1 MKKTYITPA
10 VRIHELE
17 PLCTTMLTGSKG
29 EDTTTPGN
37 DTRIPGTEG
46 PGFGGDEGEDT
57 DPA

>member
-1 MKKTYITPA
+1 MKKTYITPE
-10 VRIHELE
+10 VHIHELE

-37 DTRIPGTEG
+37 DTYIPESDG